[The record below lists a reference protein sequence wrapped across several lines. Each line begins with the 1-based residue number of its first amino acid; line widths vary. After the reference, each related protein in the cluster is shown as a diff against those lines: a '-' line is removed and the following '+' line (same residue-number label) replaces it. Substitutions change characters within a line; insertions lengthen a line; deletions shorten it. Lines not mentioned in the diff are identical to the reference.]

1 MDSPRVE
8 ESLNPFWNPLHS
20 YCIFTVIGKITV
32 QIQHI
37 FSGIVYRKS
46 FHAEAAYWM
55 QFHTQSAFWMQN
67 AELAKKFRETGNTCI
82 LYNYHKNP
90 VNIYQRKCTDLI
102 FKKLSVLHW
111 FIKFLYYVKCTYLRC
126 ALLAI
131 FSMYNLSEAFQS
143 SISSL
148 SVTSD

>member
-1 MDSPRVE
+1 
-8 ESLNPFWNPLHS
+8 
-20 YCIFTVIGKITV
+20 
-32 QIQHI
+32 
-37 FSGIVYRKS
+37 
-46 FHAEAAYWM
+46 
-55 QFHTQSAFWMQN
+55 MQN
-67 AELAKKFRETGNTCI
+67 AELAKEFMETGNTCI

-111 FIKFLYYVKCTYLRC
+111 FIQFLYYVKCIYPRC

-131 FSMYNLSEAFQS
+131 FSVYNLTEAFQS